1 VPHVHPELE
10 PSKKG
15 KKKKAKHDDDEDM
28 L

>member
-1 VPHVHPELE
+1 VPHIHSELE
-10 PSKKG
+10 PTKKG